1 MNHNN
6 TIALIPTEPTAAL
19 LEAYRTAFQA
29 GSRADND
36 VEIAHSPQYLGLAAV
51 LELLRLDTGDT
62 VRQLHN
68 MLLGAQ
74 IGATL
79 SETDE
84 ERRTHRLYAEQLSLL
99 MLSAN
104 LEQPRPAQL
113 EQGMLYVSLSGETLH
128 YAGLPVA
135 VHGIVGTHPNNWPL
149 IRQFLETGGA
159 PPETAAA

>member
-1 MNHNN
+1 MNQTT
-6 TIALIPTEPTAAL
+6 TIALIPAEPTAEL
-19 LEAYRTAFQA
+19 LEAYRVNFEA
-29 GSRADND
+29 GQHSDT
-36 VEIAHSPQYLGLAAV
+36 AHSPKYNGLAAV
-51 LELLRLDTGDT
+51 LDTLRARTGDT

-99 MLSAN
+99 LLSAN
-104 LEQPRPAQL
+104 LEQPRPAQI
-113 EQGMLYVSLSGETLH
+113 EQGVLYVSLSGETLH

-149 IRQFLETGGA
+149 IRDYLESQRK
-159 PPETAAA
+159 PPEIAAA